1 MQVVEACPDAAAHG
15 AAFVRQHCRSR
26 VTEVGSNDRIT
37 GRKLPRRTVQ
47 PQAPRAR
54 LSTALSGGD
63 DTALPIMPQAMQLV
77 DTRATAYSTSCR
89 SRADKMG

>member
-1 MQVVEACPDAAAHG
+1 MPLRMGQLLSDSTVARE
-15 AAFVRQHCRSR
+15 
-26 VTEVGSNDRIT
+26 
-37 GRKLPRRTVQ
+37 LPRRTVQ